1 MQNALLDS
9 SCQTDYIEVKK
20 SQFENLY
27 YYVWNWN
34 TFQIPQGE
42 LGPTAAIVTQ
52 AALGPALFAN
62 RFCGRVI
69 NVISATGT
77 IAAVTICCK

>member
-1 MQNALLDS
+1 MKI
-9 SCQTDYIEVKK
+9 CITMFEIE
-20 SQFENLY
+20 
-27 YYVWNWN
+27 N

-77 IAAVTICCK
+77 ISAVTICCK